1 MRFIIGKTEND
12 ERQRVQHIF
21 THILF
26 LGYPD
31 RTRAGGDRC
40 GYHAVAERTVY
51 AIRGTTGVSV
61 NYSWNNASARVIEAE
76 VTSKIE
82 GLLMSIQGVAHVN
95 SVTYQGG
102 GRVDVLFKKHV
113 NVDAIRFEIASQ
125 MRHLYPKLPEG
136 VSYPAL
142 SAASSGEQI
151 SPILTYTLN
160 AGIPTQQIQRYAEE
174 HIVKQL
180 ALIKGVSKVELSG
193 ATPYYME
200 ISFDPDKLT
209 SYGIELYEFIS
220 AIQTG
225 VTRQN
230 VVGNVTELDHD
241 SVSQQITVFLG

>member
-1 MRFIIGKTEND
+1 MMNAKESNIFSRISSFSVILIVLVLVVIGAGIMPLLN
-12 ERQRVQHIF
+12 VQ
-21 THILF
+21 
-26 LGYPD
+26 YSPSVD
-31 RTRAGGDRC
+31 QQGG
-40 GYHAVAERTVY
+40 
-51 AIRGTTGVSV
+51 SV

-95 SVTYQGG
+95 SGTYQGG

-113 NVDAIRFEIASQ
+113 YVDAILFEIASQ

-142 SAASSGEQI
+142 SAASSGEQVN
-151 SPILTYTLN
+151 PILTYTLN

-193 ATPYYME
+193 ATPY
-200 ISFDPDKLT
+200 
-209 SYGIELYEFIS
+209 
-220 AIQTG
+220 
-225 VTRQN
+225 
-230 VVGNVTELDHD
+230 
-241 SVSQQITVFLG
+241 